1 MAETSQESLGRPSSK
16 IKTRQKPKTSLA
28 QDDVSRHKGRP
39 LDLDFLS
46 ENANMKGSLMN

>member
-1 MAETSQESLGRPSSK
+1 MAETRPEYLGQPSSK

-28 QDDVSRHKGRP
+28 QDDISRHKGRP
-39 LDLDFLS
+39 LALDFLS